1 MKVGK
6 TYRHIGFTK
15 KVCAGGFKPLDCESI
30 FCWLIVAKIFKAPS
44 GRRVGNDV
52 GLLDGHGD
60 AVQWTEVLA
69 SCQRGVRVAGVV
81 KGAIEYTHHYRVD
94 FSITLFDSIDIEFG
108 ELE

>member
-60 AVQWTEVLA
+60 AVQWTEGLA
-69 SCQRGVRVAGVV
+69 SCQRSVRVAGVV
-81 KGAIEYTHHYRVD
+81 KSAIEYADHYCVD
-94 FSITLFDSIDIEFG
+94 FSIVLFDSIDIEFR